1 MGDLSIN
8 SNKMRGGGL
17 PEDKGCGWKINAQ
30 KIWVYKSCISRIG
43 KIKNKIRI
51 CWEDEIIF

>member
-1 MGDLSIN
+1 
-8 SNKMRGGGL
+8 MRGGGL

-43 KIKNKIRI
+43 KIKNKIRT